1 MKETPRI
8 AIVGGGPGGLLAAQV
23 LHGHGLAATVYDAD
37 TAVDSRDPGGTLDLH
52 ADSGQIAL
60 ADAGLLPA
68 FHALA
73 RVEGQAMTRRDHHG
87 TLLKEFTPAD
97 DDTAAPEIDRGQLRT
112 MLHEQLTPGT
122 VRWGRKLT
130 DLTTEN
136 GVHRLSFANGSTVD
150 ADVVIGADGT
160 WSKVRRRL
168 TDAMPEYL
176 GVSFLD
182 VRFDDVETQHPGIAA
197 LVGNGQLFT
206 ADGAGRAVI
215 VQRNSNGVIRGY
227 VAFRAEEDW
236 AAREGVD
243 LADRTS
249 VREFLLRE
257 FRDWGSTV
265 RPLLTDN
272 DGDYVA
278 RAFTA
283 LPAPLTWER
292 VPGITVLGDAAHAMA
307 PFGGHGANLALL
319 DGAELAHAL
328 HEEPSVEAALS
339 RYETAMFART
349 GHLAADANAALR
361 GFFADQPA
369 GAQHDVPDREEELRA
384 YEARAAEYRASRTP
398 AAR

>member
-8 AIVGGGPGGLLAAQV
+8 AIVGGGPGGLLAARV
-23 LHGHGLAATVYDAD
+23 LHRHGIAATVYDAD

-60 ADAGLLPA
+60 EDAGLLPA

-73 RVEGQAMTRRDHHG
+73 RAEGQAMTRRDHHG
-87 TLLKEFTPAD
+87 TLLKEFVPAD
-97 DDTAAPEIDRGQLRT
+97 GETSAPEIDRGQLRT
-112 MLHEQLTPGT
+112 MLAEQLAPGT
-122 VRWGRKLT
+122 VHWGHKLT
-130 DLTTEN
+130 ELTTEN
-136 GVHRLSFANGSTVD
+136 GVHRLHFADGSTVES
-150 ADVVIGADGT
+150 DVVIGADGT

-182 VRFDDVETQHPGIAA
+182 VRFDNVENRHPGIAA
-197 LVGNGQLFT
+197 LVGDGQLFAT
-206 ADGAGRAVI
+206 DGAGRAVI
-215 VQRNSNGVIRGY
+215 VQRNSNGIIRGY

-236 AAREGVD
+236 AAQAGVD
-243 LADRTS
+243 LADRES

-257 FRDWGSTV
+257 FHGWDLTV

-283 LPAPLTWER
+283 LPAPLTWQR

-328 HEEPSVEAALS
+328 HEEPTVEAALT

-349 GHLAADANAALR
+349 GHLAAASNEALR
-361 GFFADQPA
+361 GFFADQPD
-369 GAQHDVPDREEELRA
+369 GGQHEVPDREEELRA
-384 YEARAAEYRASRTP
+384 YETRAAEYRASRTP
-398 AAR
+398 A

>member
-8 AIVGGGPGGLLAAQV
+8 AIVGGGPGGLLAAHV
-23 LHGHGLAATVYDAD
+23 LHRHGIAATVYDAD

-60 ADAGLLPA
+60 EDAGLLPA

-87 TLLKEFTPAD
+87 TLLKEFIPAD

-112 MLHEQLTPGT
+112 MLYDQLAPGT
-122 VRWGRKLT
+122 VHWGHKLT
-130 DLTTEN
+130 ALTTEN
-136 GVHRLSFANGSTVD
+136 SVHRLVFANGSTVD
-150 ADVVIGADGT
+150 SDVVIGADGT

-168 TDAMPEYL
+168 TGAMPEYL

-182 VRFDDVETQHPGIAA
+182 VRFDDVETRHPDIAA

-206 ADGAGRAVI
+206 TDGAGRAVI

-227 VAFRAEEDW
+227 VAFRAKEDW

-243 LADRTS
+243 LADRVS

-257 FRDWGSTV
+257 FHGWSSTV

-328 HEEPSVEAALS
+328 HEEPSVEAALT

-349 GHLAADANAALR
+349 GPLAADANAALR

-369 GAQHDVPDREEELRA
+369 GTQHDVPDREEELRA

>member
-8 AIVGGGPGGLLAAQV
+8 AIVGGGPGGLLAAHV
-23 LHGHGLAATVYDAD
+23 LHGHGIAATVYDAD

-60 ADAGLLPA
+60 EDAGLLPA
-68 FHALA
+68 FHELA
-73 RVEGQAMTRRDHHG
+73 RAEGQAMTRRDHHG
-87 TLLKEFTPAD
+87 TLLKEFVPAD
-97 DDTAAPEIDRGQLRT
+97 GEASAPEIDRGQLRT
-112 MLHEQLTPGT
+112 MLYEQLAPGT
-122 VRWGRKLT
+122 VHWGHKLT

-136 GVHRLSFANGSTVD
+136 GVHRLHFANGSTVD

-168 TDAMPEYL
+168 TDATPDYL

-182 VRFDDVETQHPGIAA
+182 VRFDDVENRHPGIAA
-197 LVGNGQLFT
+197 LVGTGQLFA
-206 ADGAGRAVI
+206 ADGAGRAMI
-215 VQRNSNGVIRGY
+215 VQRNSNGIIRGY

-236 AAREGVD
+236 AAQAGVD
-243 LADRTS
+243 LTDRES

-257 FRDWGSTV
+257 FHGWAPAM

-328 HEEPSVEAALS
+328 HEEPTVEAALT

-349 GHLAADANAALR
+349 GHLAADSNEALR
-361 GFFADQPA
+361 GFFADQPD
-369 GAQHDVPDREEELRA
+369 GGQHEPPDREEELRA

-398 AAR
+398 A